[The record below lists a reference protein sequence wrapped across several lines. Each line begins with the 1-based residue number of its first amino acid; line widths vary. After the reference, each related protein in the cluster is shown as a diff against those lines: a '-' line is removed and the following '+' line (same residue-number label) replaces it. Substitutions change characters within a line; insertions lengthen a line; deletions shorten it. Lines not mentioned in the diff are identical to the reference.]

1 MMKNL
6 NPSGGEPY
14 TKDLTDR
21 QYIEIQSQ
29 NLKMCRTPFEA
40 FWRDIADNLL
50 PYRLRLN
57 LTDYNRGDRRNLR
70 SYDSTPMFG
79 LETLENGWL
88 SAASDQATEWFSL
101 THKDAAR
108 AEFGPH
114 KQWYDDVT
122 SILLGMMA
130 ESNGYITLGTFYGN
144 NAGFGTGCMS
154 VEESTKGAAIHTD
167 VINTGGYWI
176 GQDEESNI
184 NTFYEEVRL
193 TVRQCY
199 EQFGGTADFSS
210 YMRNMVDKG
219 RWDQW
224 VDVGHMIQ
232 PNLYYNPGISF
243 SGSKPWA
250 SWWFEV
256 GSTGSNGQY
265 GYTDAVIKENIFLR
279 RAGYDTFPIITARY
293 EMMRGET
300 WGFDC
305 PGMKIL
311 GDTKTL
317 QNYEKRLGQM
327 MDKIVNPHWIAPSSL
342 VGQADHGFIPGETTY
357 LPSAAEEAA
366 LRPAHMVPPN
376 AIAPAN
382 EKESE
387 IRQRIGKGL
396 STDLFQLFDS
406 LPDKERTAT
415 EIMQRKSEKLSKL
428 GKPYAN
434 LQEYTFRPLINRLFY
449 IAVKR
454 GMIPPAPP
462 DIQGHEISYQYNGIL
477 AQAQKMARFQPQSTL
492 LQVANE
498 AASETGG
505 PQSPVWQVVNLDNL
519 ITRMGEALQLQS
531 DVINPPEVIA
541 QMRQQAAQQAAQQQ
555 KLAMLESASKSAK
568 NLAQSPT
575 GEDSNALADIVGSV
589 KGS

>member
-1 MMKNL
+1 MMKSL
-6 NPSGGEPY
+6 SLGGTEPY
-14 TKDLTDR
+14 TQGLTDR

-29 NLKMCRTPFEA
+29 QLKLYRVPYEA
-40 FWRDIADNLL
+40 YYRDLADNLL

-57 LTDYNRGDRRNLR
+57 TTDYNRGDRRNLR
-70 SYDSTPMFG
+70 SYDSTAMFG

-88 SAASDQATEWFSL
+88 SAASDQATEWFTL
-101 THKDAAR
+101 THRDSDRAA
-108 AEFGPH
+108 FGEN

-122 SILLGMMA
+122 NVLLTMIS
-130 ESNGYITLGTFYGN
+130 ESNAYVNLGTFYGN
-144 NAGFGTGCMS
+144 NAGFGTACMS
-154 VEESTKGAAIHTD
+154 VEESFKGSTIHTD

-184 NTFYEEVRL
+184 NTFYEEVRM
-193 TVRQCY
+193 TVRQAY
-199 EQFGGTADFSS
+199 MQFGGTAEFSS
-210 YMRNMVDKG
+210 YMRNQIDKG

-232 PNLYYNPGISF
+232 PNLYFNPGLKF
-243 SGSKPWA
+243 SQNKPYA

-300 WGFDC
+300 YGFDC

-311 GDTKTL
+311 GDIKSL
-317 QNYEKRLGQM
+317 QSYEKRLGQIIE
-327 MDKIVNPHWIAPSSL
+327 KIVNPHWIAPSSL

-357 LPSAAEEAA
+357 LPSAAEEAS

-376 AIAPAN
+376 AIAPAS

-406 LPDKERTAT
+406 LQDKERTAT
-415 EIMQRKSEKLSKL
+415 EIMQRKSEKLTKL

-454 GMIPPAPP
+454 NMIPPAPQ
-462 DIQGHEISYQYNGIL
+462 DIQGHEIIYTYNGIL
-477 AQAQKMARFQPQSTL
+477 AQAQKMARFQPMASM
-492 LQVANE
+492 LQIANE
-498 AASETGG
+498 AASETGQA
-505 PQSPVWQVVNLDNL
+505 QSPVWDVFNMDAALA
-519 ITRMGEALQLQS
+519 RMGEALQLPS
-531 DVINPPEVIA
+531 DVINPPEMTA
-541 QMRQQAAQQAAQQQ
+541 QIRQQRAQQQAQQQ
-555 KLAMLESASKSAK
+555 KMAMLESASKSAK
-568 NLAQSPT
+568 NLAHSPT
-575 GEDSNALADIVGSV
+575 DGENALTAVA
-589 KGS
+589 KAAQA